1 MSDATN
7 AKRSKLLRL
16 YDALECAS
24 YEMLHA
30 AREGDW
36 DSVVRLEG
44 ACAVV
49 IAKLRQMAEEAPL
62 SPREQEDRM
71 RILRTIVANDAAIRR
86 MTDPLPLMIDPEGSG
101 SGMQM
106 DPRSFHVGEVST
118 AVH

>member
-1 MSDATN
+1 MSDAN
-7 AKRSKLLRL
+7 HAKRSKLLRL

-24 YEMLHA
+24 HEMLQA

-49 IAKLRQMAEEAPL
+49 IATLRQMAGESPL
-62 SPREQEDRM
+62 KPWEQDDRM

-86 MTDPLPLMIDPEGSG
+86 MTDPLSLLIDPK
-101 SGMQM
+101 GMKM

-118 AVH
+118 ALH